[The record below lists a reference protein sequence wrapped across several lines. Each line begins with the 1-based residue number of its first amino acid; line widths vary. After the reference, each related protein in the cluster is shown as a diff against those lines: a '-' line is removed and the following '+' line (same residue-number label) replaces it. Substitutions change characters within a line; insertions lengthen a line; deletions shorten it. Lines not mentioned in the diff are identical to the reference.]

1 MNRTY
6 YNSHANMASVPHQT
20 NYNSS
25 SPFGAPR
32 PNFGPQPFNR
42 FYSIGNLGPPVVF
55 VPSNASDWK
64 PPPPS
69 NRPPVPPAFKY
80 DETRQ
85 PYQAAASNERSPPPA
100 LSSTVFKSAT
110 SLSSNNNK
118 NNNHQ
123 SNAMPA
129 IKQRSALAAVASATS
144 DSNSLK
150 FNPKSTDRL
159 MLQRMDY
166 ESVVNFL
173 RDYKKLMKESSNEE
187 LPPENYS
194 IQSFIASHMKQLL
207 IYQMNLPNDNKWKS
221 LPNQQIINILEAN
234 LHSNSMQES
243 LSRLAEVKVSFQ
255 MNEDPET
262 ALNNYVEA
270 FQETIHFLG
279 KGNLPSES
287 NLIYCFYQGLLPNNS
302 SATSSSSESTLIPLY
317 SANRQYIPSQQKEYL
332 NLFPTGF
339 IEGLQKTNKRLLK
352 LTDHFQSVK
361 EAIQDVRGCL
371 SRLIR
376 YDASLLKSLSEH
388 TYWWKKNIAPDL
400 AGNGDSMSSLTQST
414 YPSTLSSSSSLR
426 NQKNKKVQDE
436 DVVFLGNKNP
446 VKDEDENDED
456 YKPNQGS
463 NKKRKIMKGVPNKKG
478 E

>member
-1 MNRTY
+1 
-6 YNSHANMASVPHQT
+6 MASVPHQT

-25 SPFGAPR
+25 SQFRAPR

-55 VPSNASDWK
+55 VPSNPSDWR
-64 PPPPS
+64 PPPPP

-85 PYQAAASNERSPPPA
+85 PYQAAGSNERSPPPA

-110 SLSSNNNK
+110 SLSSNNN
-118 NNNHQ
+118 NNKIINHQ
-123 SNAMPA
+123 SQPMPA
-129 IKQRSALAAVASATS
+129 IKQRSALAAVASGTS

-150 FNPKSTDRL
+150 LNPKGTERL

-166 ESVVNFL
+166 ESVISFL
-173 RDYKKLMKESSNEE
+173 REYKKLMKESSNEQ

-194 IQSFIASHMKQLL
+194 IQNFIASHMKQLL

-221 LPNQQIINILEAN
+221 LSNQQIINILETN
-234 LHSNSMQES
+234 IHSNSMQES
-243 LSRLAEVKVSFQ
+243 LSRLADVKISFQ
-255 MNEDPET
+255 MNEDPEN

-287 NLIYCFYQGLLPNNS
+287 NLIYCFYQGLLGNNS
-302 SATSSSSESTLIPLY
+302 SATSSSSESTMIPPY
-317 SANRQYIPSQQKEYL
+317 SANRQTIPSQQKEYL

-361 EAIQDVRGCL
+361 EAIQDVRVCL

-376 YDASLLKSLSEH
+376 YDASLLKSISEH
-388 TYWWKKNIAPDL
+388 CYWWKKNIAADL
-400 AGNGDSMSSLTQST
+400 VGNGDSISSLTQST

-426 NQKNKKVQDE
+426 NQKNQNDQDQDE
-436 DVVFLGNKNP
+436 DVVFLGKKDP
-446 VKDEDENDED
+446 VKDDVENDED

-463 NKKRKIMKGVPNKKG
+463 NKKRKLMKGVPHKKG
-478 E
+478 K